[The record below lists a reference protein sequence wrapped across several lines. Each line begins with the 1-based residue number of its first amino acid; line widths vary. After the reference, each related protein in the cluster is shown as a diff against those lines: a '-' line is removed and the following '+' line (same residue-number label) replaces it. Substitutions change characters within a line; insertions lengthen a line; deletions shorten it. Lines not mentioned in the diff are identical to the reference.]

1 MLVDS
6 PGVTAKTD
14 LAARANLLEHCRH
27 NTHCGVVYVLDPAAR
42 SSEEASQVCIILIEL
57 NNYLFNKSSC

>member
-6 PGVTAKTD
+6 PGVTAKRD

-27 NTHCGVVYVLDPAAR
+27 STHCGVVHVLDPSEK
-42 SSEEASQVCIILIEL
+42 SSEEASQVCVILIEI
-57 NNYLFNKSSC
+57 NNYLFNK